1 MVDTYM
7 RVTGRSAQ
15 DVLLKSLQIYF
26 SDPERHQIF
35 TKMVSGSGP
44 VSLRLMEWFVTN
56 YSKKNNIVYHTNDKQ
71 LFNVYLSYK
80 QQLKAYNKK
89 YFDPF
94 CRHDRSMIQDS
105 IGNEVETTVGQA
117 NFFKW
122 VLENNVMT
130 YAIEHS
136 RDIEMDMGSAARE
149 RDVLPENDRSNTG
162 RRKRRGEINK
172 SATRKLNR
180 TEGEFLISFS

>member
-1 MVDTYM
+1 M
-7 RVTGRSAQ
+7 VTG
-15 DVLLKSLQIYF
+15 L
-26 SDPERHQIF
+26 
-35 TKMVSGSGP
+35 GP

-56 YSKKNNIVYHTNDKQ
+56 YSKKNNIVYHTRDKQ

-94 CRHDRSMIQDS
+94 CRHDRSIIRDRD
-105 IGNEVETTVGQA
+105 GNEVETTVGQA

-122 VLENNVMT
+122 VLDNNVMN

-136 RDIEMDMGSAARE
+136 RDIEMDMGHAARE
-149 RDVLPENDRSNTG
+149 RNATEENERSSTG

-180 TEGEFLISFS
+180 TQGEFLISFR